1 MMKFSTITCQ
11 HNALQQTS
19 CFEKQNHYSAYLIIS
34 DKTVAPLYLQQVAS
48 HFPANRI
55 HHIILPAGET
65 HKNIDSYQQ
74 IIDKLIQLKFD
85 RNSCVITLGGGIIT
99 DLGGFVAA
107 TYLRGIHLINIP
119 TSLLAQ
125 VDASIGGKTAINH
138 NAAKNMIGAFY
149 AADSVIIDVAC
160 LRSLDPRQFNNGMA
174 EVIKAACIKDAEFFT
189 WLDQNQST
197 IKQQQA
203 DALLHMIKQ
212 ALQIKQH
219 IVDADPYEQGERRLL
234 NFGHTL
240 GHAIEKASNY
250 QLLHGEAVSIGMSLA
265 ADISQQRNLLPA
277 QQNTQLKQ
285 LLSDWQ
291 LPIALPN
298 NLPQETLLNSLSL
311 DKKISNGHIK
321 MILLQQIG
329 QAIWQELTV
338 GAILA
343 HH

>member
-1 MMKFSTITCQ
+1 MIPSAISCQ

-19 CFEKQNHYSAYLIIS
+19 CFEKYNHYSAYLIIS
-34 DKTVAPLYLQQVAS
+34 DHTVAPLYLQQVAS
-48 HFPANRI
+48 HFPADRVEYML
-55 HHIILPAGET
+55 LPEGET

-74 IIDKLIQLKFD
+74 IIDKLIQLTFD
-85 RNSCVITLGGGIIT
+85 RNSCIITLGGGVIT

-149 AADSVIIDVAC
+149 SADSVIIDTVC
-160 LRSLDPRQFNNGMA
+160 LHLLDSRQFNNGIA
-174 EVIKAACIKDAEFFT
+174 EVIKAACIKDAAFFS
-189 WLDQNQST
+189 WLNQNQSL
-197 IKQQQA
+197 IKQQQPE
-203 DALLHMIKQ
+203 ALLHMIKQ

-219 IVDADPYEQGERRLL
+219 IVDSDPYEQGERRLL

-240 GHAIEKASNY
+240 GHAIEQASNY
-250 QLLHGEAVSIGMSLA
+250 QLLHGEAVSIGMSMA
-265 ADISQQRNLLPA
+265 ADISQQRKLLPA
-277 QQNTQLKQ
+277 QQNKQLKK

-291 LPIALPN
+291 LPVTLPS
-298 NLPQETLLNSLSL
+298 NLPQKILLNSLSL
-311 DKKISNGHIK
+311 DKKFSNGHIK

-343 HH
+343 QH